1 MGDPFAIGN
10 ELAAND
16 LGVLHAR
23 LLIRLRIGLGG
34 ERGQRKT
41 KAKHCQREHGANS
54 HDTPSFATA
63 RFTLKQRVEF
73 EPKSGESALAAVRL
87 RHNV

>member
-1 MGDPFAIGN
+1 MGNSHTIGN

-23 LLIRLRIGLGG
+23 LLIGLRIGPRG
-34 ERGQRKT
+34 ERRQSESKT
-41 KAKHCQREHGANS
+41 KHSECEHGANL
-54 HDTPSFATA
+54 HGYPQRCGYSFSQEQHFEFRSSESDLAT
-63 RFTLKQRVEF
+63 F
-73 EPKSGESALAAVRL
+73 RL